1 VRFLTKL
8 IRFSPPRGTIKSTFA
23 LVFKKG
29 FQFGYNSN
37 TQPKSSNII
46 VSQGLMP
53 KAHNLRLESKDSL
66 PPFSK
71 ILFPD
76 LNAIPPASTVTSGL
90 DS

>member
-1 VRFLTKL
+1 LRW
-8 IRFSPPRGTIKSTFA
+8 FS
-23 LVFKKG
+23 KKAVS
-29 FQFGYNSN
+29 QFGYNSN
-37 TQPKSSNII
+37 TLKSSNII